1 MAYVNNILAMS
12 TLIFILPI
20 QVSILKKRWGD
31 LFLLTN
37 IFIFS
42 VLHHLVET
50 NEAGHN
56 LEGNPYFFLLSKY
69 SCSLRY
75 LDISFSYLLFG
86 YIIYMDGFLFILSF
100 LKTYKITFILFLI
113 NLTCDLIISNSP
125 LLYLFLHL
133 IWHFGIAN
141 ILTEYYGM
149 K

>member
-37 IFIFS
+37 ILIFS
-42 VLHHLVET
+42 GLHHLVET

-56 LEGNPYFFLLSKY
+56 LEGNPFLLLLSKY
-69 SCSLRY
+69 GHSFRY
-75 LDISFSYLLFG
+75 LDISFSYFLFG
-86 YIIYMDGFLFILSF
+86 YIIYRNGFLFILSF
-100 LKTYKITFILFLI
+100 LKIYKITFILFLI

-133 IWHFGIAN
+133 IWHFGITN
-141 ILTEYYGM
+141 ILTKYYSM